1 MVWRSVEKFHA
12 QLVADLDKSCVH
24 IKNVVAYAVFVDFV
38 VSDAVKQYI
47 FFVFTLV
54 LSFEFLLI

>member
-12 QLVADLDKSCVH
+12 QLVADLEKSCVH

-38 VSDAVKQYI
+38 VSDAVKRYI

-54 LSFEFLLI
+54 LSLEFLQI

>member
-12 QLVADLDKSCVH
+12 QIVADLAISCVH

-38 VSDAVKQYI
+38 VFDAVKQYI

-54 LSFEFLLI
+54 LSLEILLI